1 MNVYSVLNSRAY
13 TWRFAGANKSTN
25 RFEALSLKPIS
36 NIVLT
41 QPLRAT
47 KITKKQIHIMEKSR
61 RCSKQCYKRTKVSN
75 QIKNN
80 KTFRSLFR
88 MPRVIDG
95 KSIALPKLC
104 VSFGGGLKTIKRS
117 SVSLALIIAIVSFA
131 NCVNLGLAYA
141 NNNNNNVD
149 APLNQPLNLI
159 QNVLSDDNRNNSNSH
174 SEKQIYKDSQL
185 TDSESPARQVSQLVL
200 IQIENTCRMKTCLY
214 VFCINIDSVD
224 TVKQYCNRKK
234 EACH

>member
-1 MNVYSVLNSRAY
+1 
-13 TWRFAGANKSTN
+13 
-25 RFEALSLKPIS
+25 
-36 NIVLT
+36 
-41 QPLRAT
+41 
-47 KITKKQIHIMEKSR
+47 MEKSR

-95 KSIALPKLC
+95 KSIALSKLC

-117 SVSLALIIAIVSFA
+117 SFSFALIIAIISFA

-149 APLNQPLNLI
+149 DPLNQPLNLI
-159 QNVLSDDNRNNSNSH
+159 QNVLSDDNRNNSNS
-174 SEKQIYKDSQL
+174 EKHLHKDLQL
-185 TDSESPARQVSQLVL
+185 TESEAPARQVS
-200 IQIENTCRMKTCLY
+200 I
-214 VFCINIDSVD
+214 SS
-224 TVKQYCNRKK
+224 
-234 EACH
+234 

>member
-1 MNVYSVLNSRAY
+1 
-13 TWRFAGANKSTN
+13 
-25 RFEALSLKPIS
+25 
-36 NIVLT
+36 
-41 QPLRAT
+41 
-47 KITKKQIHIMEKSR
+47 MEKSR

-75 QIKNN
+75 QIKSN

-104 VSFGGGLKTIKRS
+104 VLFGGGLKTIKRS
-117 SVSLALIIAIVSFA
+117 SFSLALIIAIVSFA
-131 NCVNLGLAYA
+131 NCVNSGLAYA
-141 NNNNNNVD
+141 NNNNNVD

-159 QNVLSDDNRNNSNSH
+159 QNVLSDRNNSNFH
-174 SEKQIYKDSQL
+174 SEKQIHKDSQL

-200 IQIENTCRMKTCLY
+200 IQIENTSKMKTCLY